1 MAQADNQP
9 TDNEKTS
16 KAKRRFFIGLLDMS
30 WRLAGVFL
38 VPVFLG
44 LWLDSGRD
52 SSLFTLIGL
61 AIGVIGSGLVI
72 RKIVSEYSVEVE
84 LDD

>member
-1 MAQADNQP
+1 MAQADNEP
-9 TDNEKTS
+9 TNQDKIS
-16 KAKRRFFIGLLDMS
+16 SAKRRFFMGLLDMS
-30 WRLAGVFL
+30 WRLAAAFL
-38 VPVFLG
+38 LPVFIG

-61 AIGVIGSGLVI
+61 VIGVIGSIFVI